1 MHFYSPSGWTGPASS
16 AVGFCFRFCFRVL
29 VLATR
34 FSTPFPDTRLHHG
47 EHAASKTGFARA
59 RRHYRV
65 DEKTG

>member
-1 MHFYSPSGWTGPASS
+1 LDRSGEQVSQVS
-16 AVGFCFRFCFRVL
+16 LSLSRFGFIY
-29 VLATR
+29 T

-65 DEKTG
+65 DEKAS